1 MTSRLSIKEK
11 MSTFLDEMN
20 HIMLECAMLLHGH
33 WNKVVPVMNPFIF
46 TNLNNGVQ
54 FCNYTYWLINDNH
67 SHHLSC

>member
-1 MTSRLSIKEK
+1 
-11 MSTFLDEMN
+11 
-20 HIMLECAMLLHGH
+20 
-33 WNKVVPVMNPFIF
+33 MNPFIF